1 MKPLKES
8 FIKAKDLDKIKP
20 NISYYVV
27 LPFDSQDILDSKKQY
42 IDKQKDKLHYVWY
55 ILSNDNMKNTFFY
68 NVIDNDNE
76 VVIFKSFG
84 KKIEDIKLD
93 ISRYNLSSDKSHRI
107 EYFKKLKYEYLEKNK
122 YIK

>member
-1 MKPLKES
+1 MKSLKES

-27 LPFDSQDILDSKKQY
+27 LPFESQDIIESKKQY
-42 IDKQKDKLHYVWY
+42 IDKQKDQSHYVWY
-55 ILSNDNMKNTFFY
+55 ILSYDNMKNTFFY
-68 NVIDNDNE
+68 NVIDNK

-93 ISRYNLSSDKSHRI
+93 INRFNNGKENRI

>member
-1 MKPLKES
+1 MS

-27 LPFDSQDILDSKKQY
+27 LPFDSQDIIESKKQY
-42 IDKQKDKLHYVWY
+42 IDKQKDQSHYVWY

-68 NVIDNDNE
+68 NVIDNDIE
-76 VVIFKSFG
+76 TVIFKSFG